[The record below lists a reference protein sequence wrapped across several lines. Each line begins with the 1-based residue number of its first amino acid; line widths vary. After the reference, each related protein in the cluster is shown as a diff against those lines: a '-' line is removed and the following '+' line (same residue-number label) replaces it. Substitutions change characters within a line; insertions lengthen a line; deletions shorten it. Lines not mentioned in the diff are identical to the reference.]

1 MWIQL
6 IVQYYYN
13 FLTCGAKHYGLAT
26 KLVAIGPAAHI
37 QHLDVVVVLHDSGHL
52 VREVLGGVHDGGM
65 FKGDLGKGFVK
76 RSQAD

>member
-1 MWIQL
+1 MKDFESTQNIS
-6 IVQYYYN
+6 I
-13 FLTCGAKHYGLAT
+13 AT

-37 QHLDVVVVLHDSGHL
+37 QHLDVVVVLHDSGYL
-52 VREVLGGVHDGGM
+52 VREVLGGVHDRGM